1 MEGLLDHPRAKR
13 GSLDLRSEDRRLKDL
28 ERDAE
33 EDNVPEWLTRGGG
46 VWAGIANMSNSILGA
61 GIIGTFKKTPK
72 ESVERVSHADL
83 QVSFGRRST
92 LCIERS
98 GITEWNRVIAGVGSG
113 DGLDNSVDRS
123 ECENEWEEKLH
134 RYYG

>member
-1 MEGLLDHPRAKR
+1 MDPDDLDTSDYDSAPLMEGLLDHPRAKR

-61 GIIGTFKKTPK
+61 GIIGTF
-72 ESVERVSHADL
+72 
-83 QVSFGRRST
+83 
-92 LCIERS
+92 
-98 GITEWNRVIAGVGSG
+98 
-113 DGLDNSVDRS
+113 
-123 ECENEWEEKLH
+123 
-134 RYYG
+134 